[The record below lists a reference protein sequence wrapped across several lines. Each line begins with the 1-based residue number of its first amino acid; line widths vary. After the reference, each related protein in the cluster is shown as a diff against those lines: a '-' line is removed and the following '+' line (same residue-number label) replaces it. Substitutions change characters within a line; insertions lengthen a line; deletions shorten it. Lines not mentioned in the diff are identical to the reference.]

1 MQELVLTLDI
11 GSSSVRCRAYDQ
23 AARHVSSTPDNPPL
37 HARTYALGNDG
48 TLPVGEV
55 TATAD
60 AVVDDCLADLRRLS
74 GDVRILGVGISSLAM
89 SLVGVDAAGWPVTP
103 GFTYA
108 CRHGA
113 AAAEQLRGQLEKQGE
128 LEATWARTG
137 VPIHTAYA
145 PAQLLGLAA
154 TEPGLLAQTACWQT
168 LGSHLLARWTGR
180 PAAPISTC
188 EAGWTGLQDRH
199 RQAWSCE
206 LLNLL
211 PISEEHLPPLR
222 DYSEGL
228 ATLAPAYAQ
237 RWPELAESRFCLPVG
252 DGAAANIGSGAVDRT
267 SLAVTIGTS
276 AAVRVVLPNRPDGTA
291 PEVPVGLWCYR
302 IDHNRHLLGGALT
315 DGGSIPVW
323 ICNLLGETR
332 ADLEQ
337 QARAVHPDSHGLTIL
352 PFLQGERSPGWAD
365 NASLSLHGITAGTEP
380 GQLMRAGLEAVTYR
394 LALIIRKLTPAIQ
407 PDTAI
412 LASGGNLEYSDLW
425 CRILAGTSQRPV
437 QRTRSTE
444 TTSRGAAIL
453 TLEAILESEARSPEF
468 HIADR
473 FEPNPDEA
481 PIYDHGLARQVELYE
496 HIYGQA

>member
-1 MQELVLTLDI
+1 MHELVLALDI
-11 GSSSVRCRAYDQ
+11 GSSSVRCRAYDR
-23 AARHVSSTPDNPPL
+23 AARHVSSTPENPPL
-37 HARTYALGNDG
+37 HARTYSLGSDG
-48 TLPVGEV
+48 TMDVAEVG
-55 TATAD
+55 AAAD

-74 GDVRILGVGISSLAM
+74 GEARIPGVGISSLAM
-89 SLVGVDAAGWPVTP
+89 SLVGVDAAGRPVTP

-113 AAAEQLRGQLEKQGE
+113 AAAVRLRRQLEELGE
-128 LEATWARTG
+128 LEATWERTG

-145 PAQLLGLAA
+145 PAQLSGLQRL
-154 TEPGLLAQTACWQT
+154 EPGLLERTACWQT

-180 PAAPISTC
+180 TAAPISTC
-188 EAGWTGLQDRH
+188 DAGWTGLQDRH
-199 RQAWSCE
+199 RQAWSRE
-206 LLNLL
+206 LLEML

-222 DYSEGL
+222 DYSESL
-228 ATLAPAYAQ
+228 TTLAPAYAR

-276 AAVRVVLPNRPDGTA
+276 AAVRVVLPNRADGTA
-291 PEVPVGLWCYR
+291 PEVPAGLWCYR
-302 IDHNRHLLGGALT
+302 IDRHRHLLGGALT

-323 ICNLLGETR
+323 VCDLLGETR

-337 QARAVHPDSHGLTIL
+337 QARAVRPDSHGLTIL

-365 NASLSLHGITAGTEP
+365 NASLCLNGITAGTEP

-394 LALIIRKLTPAIQ
+394 LALIIRRLAPAIQ
-407 PDTAI
+407 PETAI

-425 CRILAGTSQRPV
+425 CRILADASQRPV

-453 TLEAILESEARSPEF
+453 TLEALPGSAAGRPEF

-473 FEPNPDEA
+473 FEPDPGAA
-481 PIYDHGLARQVELYE
+481 PLYDRGLVRQVELYD
-496 HIYGQA
+496 HVYGEA